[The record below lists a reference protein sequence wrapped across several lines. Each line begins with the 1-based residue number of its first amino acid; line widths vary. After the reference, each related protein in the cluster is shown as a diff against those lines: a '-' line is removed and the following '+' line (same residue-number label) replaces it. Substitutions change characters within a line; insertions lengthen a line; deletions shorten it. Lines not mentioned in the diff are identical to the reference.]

1 MNEMQAATGRCL
13 GFSKVL
19 STICFL
25 KLKCDVSTSQFNMLT
40 PRFHFEKRIIDRTF
54 FNITLLVSSRPS
66 LFIIALLLVSLQT
79 SSCHEIKYYYELK
92 KINAGLVFSLLS
104 VRVVGIHCALVRAFY
119 HSLLPSFVT
128 LLLFYFCYSLVTLI
142 FCTYIT

>member
-13 GFSKVL
+13 GFIKVL

-40 PRFHFEKRIIDRTF
+40 SRFHFEKRIIDRTF

-92 KINAGLVFSLLS
+92 KIILDLCSLCYLYGWLES
-104 VRVVGIHCALVRAFY
+104 TVLWVAPSITIYCRP
-119 HSLLPSFVT
+119 LLPSFFSIFVT
-128 LLLFYFCYSLVTLI
+128 LL
-142 FCTYIT
+142 